1 MSNEL
6 TGAKVLAKMLHD
18 YGVTDIFHVP
28 AVLRTTMA
36 ELETISNIRRIHAHG
51 EASAAY
57 MADGYA
63 RASGRPGVCAA
74 QIIGALNLAAGLRDA
89 WLAKSPVIALTGGR
103 DQATKF
109 KKAYQEVDDIPA
121 FEPVTKLNAT
131 VDSANRFPDMLNQAF
146 RVAVSGSP
154 GPVHL
159 QFKGNEGQ
167 KETDDTTLSMKKE
180 KAVKPRTKA
189 SAKKTIEGLKTN
201 DNKSIE
207 NDDNVKNTKMG
218 KKGWWDR

>member
-6 TGAKVLAKMLHD
+6 TGAKVLARMLQD

-36 ELETISNIRRIHAHG
+36 ELETISNVRRIHAHG

-63 RASGRPGVCAA
+63 RASGKPGVCAA

-109 KKAYQEVDDIPA
+109 KKD
-121 FEPVTKLNAT
+121 FERLSHGPRG
-131 VDSANRFPDMLNQAF
+131 RFPTSVDYQPNLFVLAGLGS
-146 RVAVSGSP
+146 VSYT
-154 GPVHL
+154 HL
-159 QFKGNEGQ
+159 RAH
-167 KETDDTTLSMKKE
+167 ET
-180 KAVKPRTKA
+180 
-189 SAKKTIEGLKTN
+189 
-201 DNKSIE
+201 
-207 NDDNVKNTKMG
+207 
-218 KKGWWDR
+218 

>member
-6 TGAKVLAKMLHD
+6 TGAKVLARMLQD

-36 ELETISNIRRIHAHG
+36 ELETISNVRRIHAHG

-63 RASGRPGVCAA
+63 RASGKPGVCAA

-131 VDSANRFPDMLNQAF
+131 VD
-146 RVAVSGSP
+146 
-154 GPVHL
+154 
-159 QFKGNEGQ
+159 
-167 KETDDTTLSMKKE
+167 LSL
-180 KAVKPRTKA
+180 
-189 SAKKTIEGLKTN
+189 IH
-201 DNKSIE
+201 I
-207 NDDNVKNTKMG
+207 
-218 KKGWWDR
+218 